1 MTKKVGMQYVKEF
14 SFPAEQGFTG
24 SAGKSPV
31 KGYMRGGAVKA
42 THETANANKP
52 RAPSVKASHG
62 GTVGVTTERGPKSRR
77 PKSTM
82 TKAAQ
87 GGSIHDQLYDEGG
100 KMGYMRGGRVKDTS
114 SEFVQKAK
122 PMASMDEGVQPARKG
137 RTQSDVEAGGTKR
150 LKPRLA
156 RGGGVHKTHHA
167 RPKKRVGTKKLIDS
181 TGRVSEFAVA
191 SKQTDRGERQT
202 QREMERAKAR
212 SRRSKKGMPKNVKA
226 EGGLME
232 YAEGGSVSPPSVGHL
247 GGGLAARAAR
257 GMRER
262 EERTKSTVNEALAGQ
277 RRSQQASPRPKARVQ
292 DKPAPRADRIYREDK
307 GGVPTFTDVP
317 KVGRRVGK
325 RGAAR

>member
-1 MTKKVGMQYVKEF
+1 
-14 SFPAEQGFTG
+14 
-24 SAGKSPV
+24 
-31 KGYMRGGAVKA
+31 
-42 THETANANKP
+42 
-52 RAPSVKASHG
+52 
-62 GTVGVTTERGPKSRR
+62 
-77 PKSTM
+77 M

-87 GGSIHDQLYDEGG
+87 GGSIHDQLYDEGD
-100 KMGYMRGGRVKDTS
+100 KMGYMRGGHVKDTS

-122 PMASMDEGVQPARKG
+122 PMASMDEGVQPARRG

-150 LKPRLA
+150 LKPRLK
-156 RGGGVHKTHHA
+156 RGGRVKKRHSVHKTH
-167 RPKKRVGTKKLIDS
+167 PP
-181 TGRVSEFAVA
+181 EFAAA